1 MDKIDIGILDILREN
16 SRAKYVEIAK
26 RVGLTEG
33 AVRRRMKK
41 LLETRSIKKF
51 TIETSIEM
59 EGIVLIK
66 TDPAETRRTVLKIR
80 EIANRVFEVSGD
92 YDVAALIR
100 TFTME
105 ELNERVDQI
114 RGLPFVLETNTLIRL
129 D

>member
-1 MDKIDIGILDILREN
+1 MDKIDIEILEILKKN
-16 SRAKYVEIAK
+16 SRTKYVEIAK
-26 RVGLTEG
+26 RVDLTEG

-92 YDVAALIR
+92 YDVAALIQ

-114 RGLPFVLETNTLIRL
+114 RDLPLVLETNTLIRL

>member
-1 MDKIDIGILDILREN
+1 MDETDIKILEILREN
-16 SRAKYVEIAK
+16 SRTKFVEIAK
-26 RVGLTEG
+26 RISLTEG

-41 LLETRSIKKF
+41 LLETRTIKKF
-51 TIETSIEM
+51 TIETSIET

-66 TDPAETRRTVLKIR
+66 TDPAETRRSVIKIR

-92 YDVAALIR
+92 YDVAALIQ
-100 TFTME
+100 TFTLE

-114 RGLPFVLETNTLIRL
+114 RDLSSVLETNTLIRL